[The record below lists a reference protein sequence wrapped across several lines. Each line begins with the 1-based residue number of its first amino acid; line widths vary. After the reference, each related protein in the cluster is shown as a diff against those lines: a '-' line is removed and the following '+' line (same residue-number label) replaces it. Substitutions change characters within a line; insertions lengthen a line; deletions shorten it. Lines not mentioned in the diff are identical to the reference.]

1 MSIKILIRTLAM
13 ALAGATLLGGCKFAT
28 TTTTA
33 EGVYFGFYTAN
44 NGSNPLPIYGAILPH
59 QYAYFGDSDGDLYV
73 LPDNIKNGTL
83 SGNVTAFPPFGQN
96 FSNAQSKRSFSL
108 SGQASASN
116 GVVTNMTGILTGTI
130 GGGSFT
136 LTHQSLSTPAPS
148 LANLAGTYQGYYWS
162 NGASTAIS
170 LTLNSDGSFG
180 FNNGFSCTGTGTLSI
195 TPGYN
200 LLQVNATSSGNSVCA
215 GTVNGL
221 GFTAAK
227 DFGNLFS
234 NAAGT
239 YLYLG
244 ASNANTGFVAEL
256 YKS

>member
-1 MSIKILIRTLAM
+1 MPIKTPIR
-13 ALAGATLLGGCKFAT
+13 ALAIALVGASLLGGCKFFN

-33 EGVYFGFYTAN
+33 EGVYFGFYTVSS
-44 NGSNPLPIYGAILPH
+44 GSSSLPIYGAILPH

-73 LPDNIKNGTL
+73 LPNNIENGTL
-83 SGNVTAFPPFGQN
+83 TGNVTAFPPFGQN
-96 FSNAQSKRSFSL
+96 FSNGQSKRSFSL

-116 GVVTNMTGILTGTI
+116 GVVTDIAGILTGTI

-136 LTHQSLSTPAPS
+136 LTHQNLSTPAPS

-170 LTLNSDGSFG
+170 LTLNGDGSFS
-180 FNNGFSCTGTGTLSI
+180 FNDGFSCTGNGTLSV
-195 TPGYN
+195 TSGYN
-200 LLQVNATSSGNSVCA
+200 LLQVNATSTGNSVCA

-227 DFGNLFS
+227 DLGNLFS
-234 NAAGT
+234 NVSGT

-244 ASNANTGFVAEL
+244 ASNADTGFVAEL
-256 YKS
+256 FKS